1 MSPTLDPGR
10 LRDPA
15 LRPIAGKVL
24 EGARLSPADARI
36 LYATSDL
43 IGLGRLAD
51 MANQRRNGDRVFFS
65 ANQHINPT
73 NVCVLRNTCT
83 FCSFARMP
91 KEDGRVHPL
100 ARGGLRR
107 GRAGARHADPR
118 VPHRRRAAPQA
129 PAQLLHRHDPGPQG
143 APPRRC
149 TSRRSPRS
157 RSPTSRGS
165 RRSPSARC
173 SSRMKE
179 AGLTS
184 LPGGGAEVFST
195 AVRATIA
202 ERKLT
207 GQEWLRVHRV
217 AHELG
222 IPTNCTMLYGH
233 VETAE
238 DRIEH
243 LGMLRELQD
252 ETGGFLTY
260 IPLAYHPDHNEL
272 GEELGRVG
280 TATTG
285 YEDLKN
291 IAVGRLFLDNIPHVK
306 THWPMVTP
314 FLSQIALAL
323 RLRRR
328 RGHRGVRADLSRGRR
343 AHRTCTCPTI
353 ELVRADP
360 RRGEAPGG
368 ARQPLPAGAR
378 ALRRAAAGR
387 RSARRQRLQR
397 CMPRGARRMRLGR
410 IPWINCYPVYGA
422 IDRGLVPVPA
432 DAA

>member
-1 MSPTLDPGR
+1 MPGGIDLER
-10 LRDPA
+10 LRDPL
-15 LRPIAGKVL
+15 LRPIAEKVMA
-24 EGARLSPADARI
+24 GGRLDRDDGLA

-43 IGLGRLAD
+43 LGLGFLAD
-51 MANQRRNGDRVFFS
+51 FANRLRNGDRVFFS

-73 NVCVLRNTCT
+73 NVCILRNTCS

-91 KEDGRVHPL
+91 KEEGAYTRSLEEVFHEAEQASSMPTREFHIVGGLHPKLRLSYYTDMIRGLKQRHPGVHVKALTAVEIAHL
-100 ARGGLRR
+100 ARIEKISERE
-107 GRAGARHADPR
+107 
-118 VPHRRRAAPQA
+118 V
-129 PAQLLHRHDPGPQG
+129 LL
-143 APPRRC
+143 A
-149 TSRRSPRS
+149 
-157 RSPTSRGS
+157 
-165 RRSPSARC
+165 
-173 SSRMKE
+173 MKE

-207 GQEWLRVHRV
+207 GEEWLRVHRV

-243 LGMLRELQD
+243 LMMLRGLQD
-252 ETGGFLTY
+252 DTGGFLTY

-272 GEELGRVG
+272 GEEMGRVG

-314 FLSQIALAL
+314 FVSQIALSFGCDDVEGTVVFERIYHEAGAHTAMHL
-323 RLRRR
+323 PYMDLVGLI
-328 RGHRGVRADLSRGRR
+328 RGAGKVPVERDSLYQTVRAEFDDPPPEPSMHRGA
-343 AHRTCTCPTI
+343 A
-353 ELVRADP
+353 
-360 RRGEAPGG
+360 
-368 ARQPLPAGAR
+368 LPVVH
-378 ALRRAAAGR
+378 AA
-387 RSARRQRLQR
+387 
-397 CMPRGARRMRLGR
+397 
-410 IPWINCYPVYGA
+410 
-422 IDRGLVPVPA
+422 
-432 DAA
+432 